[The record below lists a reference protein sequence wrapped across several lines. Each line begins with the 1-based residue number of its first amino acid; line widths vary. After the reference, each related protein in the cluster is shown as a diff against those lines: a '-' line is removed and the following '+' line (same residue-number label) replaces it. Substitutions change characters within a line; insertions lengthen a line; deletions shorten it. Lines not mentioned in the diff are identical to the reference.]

1 MSQLAFDEKMA
12 AQMEVLYRRRDILR
26 RREIVREA
34 LGAAPG
40 ERIADVGC
48 GPGFYLVELLEQVG
62 PEGAVVGLD
71 ASPQMLAAAAKRC
84 QGHENVSFE
93 EADASSLPVDDAS
106 FDALLTVQVLEYVLD
121 VDAALAEFLRVLRP
135 GGRLAAWAVDWA
147 TVSVH
152 AVDAERTRRV
162 LAAWDAHLA
171 DPSLPRTLAPRM
183 RAAGFEDVRMADHAF
198 ATAEFTPE
206 AYGGLLVPLIS
217 NYVAGKSGVSEEEAK
232 AWAAEMSGLGERGEF
247 YFSCTQFCFTG
258 GGRRLEGCDELPP
271 VSRGETVKPRPF
283 GGSCSATRRL
293 AAPGHRR
300 TACLT
305 SREDAG
311 SAPRGVPTK
320 RPYMGRNV
328 LNPLAAGFAGREPW
342 SRGAAG
348 PPAPPPPPPYDNAR
362 PYCRS

>member
-84 QGHENVSFE
+84 EGHDNVSFV
-93 EADASSLPVDDAS
+93 EADAGSLPLDDGA

-135 GGRLAAWAVDWA
+135 GGRLVAWAVDWA

-183 RAAGFEDVRMADHAF
+183 RATGFEDVRMADHAF

-232 AWAAEMSGLGERGEF
+232 AWAAEMSELGERGEF
-247 YFSCTQFCFTG
+247 YFACTQFCFTG
-258 GGRRLEGCDELPP
+258 RR
-271 VSRGETVKPRPF
+271 
-283 GGSCSATRRL
+283 
-293 AAPGHRR
+293 PG
-300 TACLT
+300 
-305 SREDAG
+305 
-311 SAPRGVPTK
+311 
-320 RPYMGRNV
+320 
-328 LNPLAAGFAGREPW
+328 
-342 SRGAAG
+342 
-348 PPAPPPPPPYDNAR
+348 
-362 PYCRS
+362 